1 MKIKEVVSYLEE
13 IAPLQLQESYDNSG
27 LIIGDSDSEVKS
39 ILVTLDCT
47 EEVVDECIN
56 QGSNLIV
63 AHHPVIFSTINKLSY
78 DSHIGRTIIKA
89 IRNNIAIYAFHTN
102 LDNIIHGVNS
112 KIADKLSLENRSILS
127 PKKDV
132 LRQLVFYCP
141 SKHMDK
147 VVDELFEIGAG
158 AIGLYD
164 KCSFHVTGKGTF
176 RPLNKSNPYV
186 GDIGK
191 MHTEREERIELVFP
205 SHLESRVVDRLIDVH
220 PYEQVA
226 YQLYSLSNSHYEI
239 GAGLIGELKQEIDA
253 SSFLKT
259 LKKQMRTDVVRHT
272 SIIKDKIKKVALC
285 GGSGSYLLDVAKSY
299 GADIFIT
306 ADFKYHDFFMAEDK
320 IIIADIGHYESE
332 QFTKDLIYEF
342 LTKKF
347 SKFAILLSKV
357 NTNPINYL

>member
-1 MKIKEVVSYLEE
+1 MKIKEVVSYLEG

-27 LIIGDSDSEVKS
+27 LIIGDLESEVKS

-47 EEVVDECIN
+47 EDVVDECIK
-56 QGSNLIV
+56 QGCNLIV
-63 AHHPVIFSTINKLSY
+63 AHHPVIFSAIKKINY
-78 DSHIGRTIIKA
+78 DSYIGRTVIKA
-89 IRNNIAIYAFHTN
+89 IKNNIAIYAFHTN
-102 LDNIIHGVNS
+102 LDNIIQGVNS
-112 KIADKLSLENRSILS
+112 KIADKLFLENRAVLS

-141 SKHMDK
+141 SKHVNK
-147 VVDELFEIGAG
+147 VTDELFQIGAG
-158 AIGLYD
+158 AIGFYD

-176 RPLNKSNPYV
+176 RPLEKSNPYI

-191 MHTEREERIELVFP
+191 IHIEKEERIELVFP
-205 SHLESRVVDRLIDVH
+205 SYLQSIVVDRLLDVH

-226 YQLYSLSNSHYEI
+226 YQLYTLDNRYYEI
-239 GAGLIGELKQEIDA
+239 GAGLIGELKYEVDA
-253 SSFLKT
+253 SNFLRK
-259 LKKQMRTDVVRHT
+259 LKKQMKTDIIRYT
-272 SIIKDKIKKVALC
+272 PIIKDKIKKVALC
-285 GGSGSYLLDVAKSY
+285 GGSGSHLLDLAKSHN
-299 GADIFIT
+299 ADIFIT